1 MTDNVVRFRPAN
13 EMEGADAVLERAQG
27 IFDEVLVIGFNK
39 QGEVEGRVTL
49 GMTERDAVWM
59 MEILKFAMMN
69 GDYDAG

>member
-1 MTDNVVRFRPAN
+1 MNDNVVRFRPAN
-13 EMEGADAVLERAQG
+13 EKESADAVLERAQG
-27 IFDEVLVIGFNK
+27 VFDEVLVIGLNK
-39 QGEVEGRVTL
+39 AGEVEGRVTL